1 VTLWVAFVVYETGMI
16 SEKNPIFGAVFVW
29 VLFAII
35 DEQKGFDVVTVNAQ
49 IILVLHIL
57 SIVGLSG
64 FMVTDKYIKGLNGPQ
79 FWDRGLLY

>member
-1 VTLWVAFVVYETGMI
+1 MI
-16 SEKNPIFGAVFVW
+16 SEKNPIFGAVFIW

-35 DEQKGFDVVTVNAQ
+35 DEQKGFDTVTINAQ

-57 SIVGLSG
+57 SILGLSG
-64 FMVTDKYIKGLNGPQ
+64 YMVTDTFIKSLNGPE